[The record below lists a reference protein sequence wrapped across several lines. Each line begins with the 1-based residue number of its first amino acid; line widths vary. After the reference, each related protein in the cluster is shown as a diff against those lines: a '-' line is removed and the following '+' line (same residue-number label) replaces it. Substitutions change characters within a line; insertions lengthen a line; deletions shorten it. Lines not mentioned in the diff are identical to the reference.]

1 MKKIKIPPN
10 IMNDIINDY
19 TINNMSVPQLNKKY
33 KYSNTVLYREL
44 RDNDICIKSAENAAR
59 KYEINMDVFKQ
70 ITEESAYWM
79 GFITADGSFQKRL
92 NTYQLV
98 IHLSDKDEAHLHKI
112 QKFIQPKVKI
122 TYTKNNSCRIAFA
135 SNEICEDIWRYG
147 IGVNKTKE
155 VNLTENLIYNRDF
168 WRGVVDGDGYLNY
181 CKSGNNKHR
190 LEIVG
195 SYSLL
200 SYFVDYCKT
209 IIPDFKNT
217 VKPHK
222 SIYVIRLGGL
232 TAKIILKSLYGDS
245 RVYLD
250 RKKKTYE
257 EIINK

>member
-98 IHLSDKDEAHLHKI
+98 I
-112 QKFIQPKVKI
+112 Q
-122 TYTKNNSCRIAFA
+122 
-135 SNEICEDIWRYG
+135 
-147 IGVNKTKE
+147 
-155 VNLTENLIYNRDF
+155 
-168 WRGVVDGDGYLNY
+168 
-181 CKSGNNKHR
+181 
-190 LEIVG
+190 
-195 SYSLL
+195 
-200 SYFVDYCKT
+200 
-209 IIPDFKNT
+209 
-217 VKPHK
+217 
-222 SIYVIRLGGL
+222 
-232 TAKIILKSLYGDS
+232 
-245 RVYLD
+245 D
-250 RKKKTYE
+250 RKSVV
-257 EIINK
+257 